1 MFITDALKEKV
12 NQSLCAIEVRSAWFE
27 RLKETPEWWAD
38 TTTCWATERALHVAI
53 ECVVDAANAL
63 IDALVMRDPGG
74 YLDILRV
81 IAEEQVVSFAWF
93 EAFSGVMEVREQL
106 LRNYVSVSPEV
117 VRDAVVSYAPLLPP
131 FVAAV
136 RDYLGISG

>member
-74 YLDILRV
+74 IWTSCASSPRSKSCRSRGLR
-81 IAEEQVVSFAWF
+81 
-93 EAFSGVMEVREQL
+93 R
-106 LRNYVSVSPEV
+106 SV
-117 VRDAVVSYAPLLPP
+117 A
-131 FVAAV
+131 
-136 RDYLGISG
+136 